1 MNFSLVCY
9 LLLNVMMF
17 SLSLL
22 FKKGIKNDAMIRK
35 SITRRNLGHANIL
48 NGEKKNPNE
57 LLVLDFDGVMCASST
72 ESSVTAILA
81 AERYWPDD
89 IVVKRMNSSNN
100 FNEFTIIRDAIGE
113 LRPIIETGYENMLLA
128 RSLFNEL
135 KSKGSLDVKSIFNKW
150 NADYR
155 DSLLKV

>member
-1 MNFSLVCY
+1 
-9 LLLNVMMF
+9 
-17 SLSLL
+17 
-22 FKKGIKNDAMIRK
+22 
-35 SITRRNLGHANIL
+35 
-48 NGEKKNPNE
+48 
-57 LLVLDFDGVMCASST
+57 MCASST

-100 FNEFTIIRDAIGE
+100 FNEFTTIRDAIGE

-135 KSKGSLDVKSIFNKW
+135 KSKGSLDVKIELPETNFPYGVPSKYFINK
-150 NADYR
+150 R
-155 DSLLKV
+155 K

>member
-1 MNFSLVCY
+1 MNLLLFNV
-9 LLLNVMMF
+9 LLLNVMML
-17 SLSLL
+17 SLS
-22 FKKGIKNDAMIRK
+22 FKKITKNVKYNDVFI
-35 SITRRNLGHANIL
+35 RRNLSGYINFG
-48 NGEKKNPNE
+48 NSEKKESNE

-72 ESSVTAILA
+72 ESSVTAIIA

-89 IVVKRMNSSNN
+89 IIVKRMNTSSN
-100 FNEFTIIRDAIGE
+100 FNEFVTIRDAIGE

-135 KSKGSLDVKSIFNKW
+135 KSKGSLDVKTIFSKW
-150 NADYR
+150 NAEYR

>member
-1 MNFSLVCY
+1 MNLLLFNV
-9 LLLNVMMF
+9 LLLNVMML
-17 SLSLL
+17 SLS
-22 FKKGIKNDAMIRK
+22 FKKITKNVKYNDVFI
-35 SITRRNLGHANIL
+35 RRNLSGYINFG
-48 NGEKKNPNE
+48 NSEKKESNE

-72 ESSVTAILA
+72 ESSVTAIIA

-89 IVVKRMNSSNN
+89 IIVKRMNTSSD
-100 FNEFTIIRDAIGE
+100 FNEFVTIRDAIGE

-135 KSKGSLDVKSIFNKW
+135 KSKGSLDVKTIFSKW
-150 NADYR
+150 NAEYR

>member
-1 MNFSLVCY
+1 ML
-9 LLLNVMMF
+9 
-17 SLSLL
+17 SLS
-22 FKKGIKNDAMIRK
+22 FKKITKNVKYNDVFI
-35 SITRRNLGHANIL
+35 RRNLSGYINFG
-48 NGEKKNPNE
+48 NSEKKESNE

-72 ESSVTAILA
+72 ESSVTAIIA

-89 IVVKRMNSSNN
+89 IIVKRMNTSSN
-100 FNEFTIIRDAIGE
+100 FNEFVTIRDAIGE

-135 KSKGSLDVKSIFNKW
+135 KSKGSLDVKTIFSKW
-150 NADYR
+150 NAEYR

>member
-1 MNFSLVCY
+1 
-9 LLLNVMMF
+9 MML
-17 SLSLL
+17 SLS
-22 FKKGIKNDAMIRK
+22 FKKITKNVKYNDVFI
-35 SITRRNLGHANIL
+35 RRNLSGYINFG
-48 NGEKKNPNE
+48 NSEKKESNE

-72 ESSVTAILA
+72 ESSVTAIIA

-89 IVVKRMNSSNN
+89 IIVKRMNTSSN
-100 FNEFTIIRDAIGE
+100 FNEFVTIRDAIGE

-135 KSKGSLDVKSIFNKW
+135 KSKGSLDVKTIFSKW
-150 NADYR
+150 NAEYR